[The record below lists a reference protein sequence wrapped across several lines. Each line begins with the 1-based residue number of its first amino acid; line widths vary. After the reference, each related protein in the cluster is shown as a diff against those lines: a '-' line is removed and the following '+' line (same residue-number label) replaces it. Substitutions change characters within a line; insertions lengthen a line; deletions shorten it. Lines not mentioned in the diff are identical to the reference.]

1 MLQKVVAEAV
11 ASGEFERGILVCGTG
26 IGMCITANKILES
39 VQLSAMIL
47 SLQKDQEKATMHRSC
62 VWVKELSALN
72 LQNILLISGSKC
84 DFAGGGS
91 TPKVNRI
98 NEIDAEYKKIER
110 THFMNRIYN
119 NPDYMVEDMTKGFL
133 KANKDLI
140 AETENPQVVKYKK
153 TPVPNK
159 VGIVTGGGS
168 GHKPAFIG
176 YVGENLC
183 DAAAIGQIFSS
194 PTAKAFFRCDQSCR
208 LWQRCCLPVW

>member
-1 MLQKVVAEAV
+1 
-11 ASGEFERGILVCGTG
+11 
-26 IGMCITANKILES
+26 
-39 VQLSAMIL
+39 
-47 SLQKDQEKATMHRSC
+47 
-62 VWVKELSALN
+62 
-72 LQNILLISGSKC
+72 
-84 DFAGGGS
+84 
-91 TPKVNRI
+91 
-98 NEIDAEYKKIER
+98 
-110 THFMNRIYN
+110 MNRIYN

-183 DAAAIGQIFSS
+183 DAAALIAS
-194 PTAKAFFRCDQSCR
+194 KNAFA
-208 LWQRCCLPVW
+208 VGEEKI